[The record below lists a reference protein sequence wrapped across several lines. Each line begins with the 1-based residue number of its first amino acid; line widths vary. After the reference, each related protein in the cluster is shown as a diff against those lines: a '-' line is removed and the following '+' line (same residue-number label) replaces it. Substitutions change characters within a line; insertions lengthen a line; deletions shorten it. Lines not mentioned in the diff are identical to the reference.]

1 MIKLN
6 YMVIVINAKIHYN
19 YFLGGGIMPFI
30 NIKTYDNNM
39 TLDLDHVAQEI
50 SQDTGLE
57 IERIIIIKD
66 IIDDDKFFKG
76 KEDKNPIV
84 TIKIS
89 KRNGK
94 ELIQKIIK
102 SIANILGE
110 IYRIPESDIII
121 LCNVVEEDYI
131 YANGEFK

>member
-1 MIKLN
+1 
-6 YMVIVINAKIHYN
+6 
-19 YFLGGGIMPFI
+19 MPFI

-39 TLDLDHVAQEI
+39 TLDLDYVAKEL

-84 TIKIS
+84 TLKIS
-89 KRNGK
+89 KKNGK

-110 IYRIPESDIII
+110 IYRIPESDIIL